1 VLAAGLGASAALL
14 LVTHG
19 LFNDW
24 AMRATLPLSI
34 ALAVALT
41 HVLLGGLAWPYLAV
55 LLTVLAVS
63 SVSSVTTMA
72 QSALMPTHCQ
82 AYGRHSLKDMGE
94 LKSQYEGRSDSL
106 LYRYFVRSH

>member
-1 VLAAGLGASAALL
+1 
-14 LVTHG
+14 
-19 LFNDW
+19 
-24 AMRATLPLSI
+24 MRATLPLSI

-55 LLTVLAVS
+55 LLTVLAIS
-63 SVSSVTTMA
+63 SASSFTAFV

-106 LYRYFVRSH
+106 LYRYFVRSR